1 MAAERPCFRGDNL
14 VREVGGWR
22 CRVCET
28 LWPSGAVQW
37 TDDEE
42 EGDGREGAREEGDDA
57 DLRPPASVTRGG
69 RRRLG
74 EGEPEDGRT

>member
-1 MAAERPCFRGDNL
+1 
-14 VREVGGWR
+14 
-22 CRVCET
+22 
-28 LWPSGAVQW
+28 VQW

-74 EGEPEDGRT
+74 EGEPEDEGRT